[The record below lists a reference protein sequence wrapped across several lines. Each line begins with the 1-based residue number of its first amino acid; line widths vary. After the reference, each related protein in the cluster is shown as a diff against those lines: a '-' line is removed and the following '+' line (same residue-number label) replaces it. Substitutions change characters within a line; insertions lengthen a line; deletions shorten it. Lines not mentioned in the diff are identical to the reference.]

1 MMSARIGVLGAAVS
15 ALLVYGCSS
24 SEAVNALTQGQ
35 SASSTEP
42 TAASS
47 KPARVDNFML
57 VDAQKLEAHELYR
70 LADAKAIVLVS
81 TGVGCPIAR
90 AMTPA
95 LKALRDKY
103 AAQGVE
109 VMLVDSNLQDSRDAI
124 AAEAKEYGID
134 VPILMDSNQLVGE
147 SLGVTRTAEVFV
159 INPKTWQVAYHG
171 PLDDRSDYGV
181 QKAASKQFADD
192 ALAAVLAGKPAPEA
206 TQASKGCLVD
216 FPERAKAAQHAQIS
230 YVKDVAPI
238 LEAKC
243 VACHEEGGIAPFAMK
258 DYATV
263 KGFSPMIREVIRT
276 DRMPPYNADPHVGK
290 FSDNKNLSPDEIKTI
305 VHWVEAGAPRGEGKD
320 PLGAK
325 HLVAAEWPLGKPDAI
340 LNLPAFTIPASGVVD
355 YQHPWVANPLTEGKW
370 LKASTV
376 KVESRQGVHHVLT
389 GYLKDVPQNGQGA
402 FENNWGVSVGG
413 YAVGAESEVAP
424 KNVGTWIPPGGA
436 IGFQT
441 HYTPFGKQVTDHTQI
456 ALYFYKDNEKPD
468 LVMHNSVIV
477 NNAIVIP
484 PNDPHHQEVGYITF
498 PHDAL
503 LYAAFPHAHY
513 RGAMSDLWIRY
524 PDGKEKLLLSLPR
537 YDFSW
542 QRDYTFA
549 EPIKVPAGSKLIA
562 HFIYDNS
569 KRNPANPD
577 PNKTVV
583 WGDQSWEEMFYTAL
597 RYRWADETSKHMV
610 NYDEELNNDRIM
622 GMLDANI
629 DGKIEKAELKGQL
642 GEQIG
647 KYFDQLDTNHDG
659 ALDKSELAAM
669 QKMMGGQ
676 HRRRE
681 ATATDAKPA
690 TPAPAP
696 APAATA
702 ASPTAGK

>member
-1 MMSARIGVLGAAVS
+1 MMSARIGVLGAAVG

-24 SEAVNALTQGQ
+24 TEAVNALTTGQ
-35 SASSTEP
+35 SASATE
-42 TAASS
+42 TMAAAAT
-47 KPARVDNFML
+47 PATIDNFML

-70 LADAKAIVLVS
+70 MADDKAIVLVS
-81 TGVGCPIAR
+81 TGNGCPIAR
-90 AMTPA
+90 AMMPA

-134 VPILMDSNQLVGE
+134 IPILMDSNQLVGE
-147 SLGVTRTAEVFV
+147 ALGVTRTAEVFV
-159 INPKTWQVAYHG
+159 ITPKTWQVAYRG

-181 QKAASKQFADD
+181 QKAATKEFAND
-192 ALAAVLAGKPAPEA
+192 ALAAVLAGKPAPA
-206 TQASKGCLVD
+206 ASQASKGCLVD
-216 FPERAKAAQHAQIS
+216 FPERAKAAQHAKIS
-230 YVKDVAPI
+230 YTKDVAPI

-243 VACHEEGGIAPFAMK
+243 VACHQEGGIGPFAMTN
-258 DYATV
+258 YQMV

-290 FSDNKNLSPDEIKTI
+290 FSDDKNLSPAEIKTL
-305 VHWVEAGAPRGEGKD
+305 VHWIEAGSPRGDGVD
-320 PLGAK
+320 PLGAV
-325 HLVAAEWPLGKPDAI
+325 HHVDPEWPLGKPDLV
-340 LNLPAFTIPASGVVD
+340 LNVPAYKIPASGVVD
-355 YQHPWVANPLTEGKW
+355 YQHPYVVNPETEGKW
-370 LKASTV
+370 LRASTV
-376 KVESRQGVHHVLT
+376 KVEQRQGVHHILT
-389 GYLKDVPQNGQGA
+389 GFMKEVPAPGQPA
-402 FENNWGVSVGG
+402 FENKWGVSVGG
-413 YAVGAESEVAP
+413 YAVGAESEIAP
-424 KNVGTWIPPGGA
+424 KNVGTYIPPGGA
-436 IGFQT
+436 IGIQA
-441 HYTPFGKQVTDHTQI
+441 HYTPFGKEVTDHSQI
-456 ALYFYKDNEKPD
+456 ALYFYKDNEKPG

-513 RGAMSDLWIRY
+513 RGASSDLWIRY

-569 KRNPANPD
+569 KRNPNNPD
-577 PNKTVV
+577 PSKTVV
-583 WGDQSWEEMFYTAL
+583 WGDQSWEEMFYTAI
-597 RYRWADETSKHMV
+597 RYRWTDETSDKMN
-610 NYDEELNNDRIM
+610 NYDEALNNDRLM
-622 GMLDANI
+622 GMLDSNI
-629 DGKIEKAELKGQL
+629 DGKIEKSELKGQI

-647 KYFDQLDTNHDG
+647 KYFDVLDKNHDG
-659 ALDKSELAAM
+659 ALDKTELAAM
-669 QKMMGGQ
+669 QQMMGSQ

-681 ATATDAKPA
+681 AAATDAKPA
-690 TPAPAP
+690 
-696 APAATA
+696 APAAA
-702 ASPTAGK
+702 PAGSPSAGK

>member
-1 MMSARIGVLGAAVS
+1 MISARLGVLATAAS
-15 ALLVYGCSS
+15 ALLIYGF
-24 SEAVNALTQGQ
+24 
-35 SASSTEP
+35 SASQANNASQAAQGASATE
-42 TAASS
+42 TAGMSAT
-47 KPARVDNFML
+47 PARVDNFML
-57 VDAQKLEAHELYR
+57 VDAQKMEAHELYR
-70 LADAKAIVLVS
+70 MADDKAIVLVS

-109 VMLVDSNLQDSRDAI
+109 MMLVDSNLQDSRDAI

-134 VPILMDSNQLVGE
+134 IPILMDSNQIIGE
-147 SLGVTRTAEVFV
+147 ALGVTRTAEVFV
-159 INPKTWQVAYHG
+159 INPKTWAVAYHG
-171 PLDDRSDYGV
+171 PLNDASDYGI
-181 QKAASKQFADD
+181 QKDASKPFADI
-192 ALAAVLAGKPAPEA
+192 ALKAVLAGQPAPAA

-216 FPERAKAAQHAQIS
+216 FPAREKKAQIT
-230 YVKDVAPI
+230 YIKDVAPI

-258 DYATV
+258 NYEMV

-290 FSDNKNLSPDEIKTI
+290 FADDKNLTPAEIKTL
-305 VHWVEAGAPRGEGKD
+305 VHWVEQGAPRGEGKD
-320 PLGAK
+320 PLVAK

-340 LNLPAFTIPASGVVD
+340 LDVPAYTIPASGVVD
-355 YQHPWVANPLTEGKW
+355 YQHPWVANPETQGKW
-370 LKASTV
+370 LRASTV

-389 GYLKDVPQNGQGA
+389 GYMTEVPKDGEKG
-402 FENNWGVSVGG
+402 FENNWGASVGG

-441 HYTPFGKQVTDHTQI
+441 HYTPFGKEVTDHTKI
-456 ALYFYKDNEKPD
+456 ALYYYKDNEKPD
-468 LVMHNSVIV
+468 LVMHNSVIA
-477 NNAIVIP
+477 NQTIVIP
-484 PNDPHHQEVGYITF
+484 PNDAHHQEVAYMTV
-498 PHDAL
+498 PHDML
-503 LYAAFPHAHY
+503 LYSAFPHAHY

-524 PDGKEKLLLSLPR
+524 PDGHEKLLLSLPR

-549 EPIKVPAGSKLIA
+549 QPIAVPAGSKLIA

-577 PNKTVV
+577 PSKQVV

-597 RYRWADETSKHMV
+597 RYRWNDETSKHMV
-610 NYDEELNNDRIM
+610 SYDEELNSSRMM
-622 GMLDANI
+622 GMLDSNI
-629 DGKIEKAELKGQL
+629 DGKISKSELRGQL
-642 GEQIG
+642 GEQIA
-647 KYFDQLDTNHDG
+647 KYWDVLDKNHDG
-659 ALDKSELAAM
+659 YLDADELAAM
-669 QKMMGGQ
+669 QKMMGQ
-676 HRRRE
+676 RRRQS
-681 ATATDAKPA
+681 ADAKPA
-690 TPAPAP
+690 AP
-696 APAATA
+696 APAAAT
-702 ASPTAGK
+702 PTAGGK

>member
-1 MMSARIGVLGAAVS
+1 MSARLGVFGAAAS
-15 ALLVYGCSS
+15 ALLIYGFSTVPAAPS
-24 SEAVNALTQGQ
+24 AGEQGQ
-35 SASSTEP
+35 A
-42 TAASS
+42 TAATEAMT
-47 KPARVDNFML
+47 PQRIDNFML

-70 LADAKAIVLVS
+70 MSDDKAIVLIS

-95 LKALRDKY
+95 IKALRDKY

-109 VMLVDSNLQDSRDAI
+109 VMLIDSNLQDSRDAI

-134 VPILMDSNQLVGE
+134 IPILMDSNQIIGE
-147 SLGVTRTAEVFV
+147 ALGVNRTMEVFV
-159 INPKTWQVAYHG
+159 INPKSWQVVYHG
-171 PLDDRSDYGV
+171 PVNDAADYGI
-181 QKAASKQFADD
+181 QKAVAKPFADN
-192 ALAAVLAGKPAPEA
+192 ALAALLAGKPVPAA

-216 FPERAKAAQHAQIS
+216 FPARAKKTPIS

-243 VACHEEGGIAPFAMK
+243 VACHEEGGIGPFAMK

-263 KGFSPMIREVIRT
+263 KGFSPMIREVLRT

-290 FSDNKNLSPDEIKTI
+290 FSDDKNLSPAEIKTI
-305 VHWVEAGAPRGEGKD
+305 VHWVDQGAPRGEGKD
-320 PLGAK
+320 PLGAVK
-325 HLVAAEWPLGKPDAI
+325 HVAAEWPLGKPDAI
-340 LNLPAFTIPASGVVD
+340 LDIPAYTIPASGVVD
-355 YQHPWVANPLTEGKW
+355 YQHPWVKNPETEGKW
-370 LKASTV
+370 LRASTV

-389 GYLKDVPQNGQGA
+389 GYLKDVPQPGQQA
-402 FENNWGVSVGG
+402 FESKWGVSVGG
-413 YAVGAESEVAP
+413 YAVGAESEIAP
-424 KNVGTWIPPGGA
+424 KDVGTYIPPGGA

-441 HYTPFGKQVTDHTQI
+441 HYTPFGKQVTDHTKI
-456 ALYFYKDNEKPD
+456 ALYFYKDNQKPD

-484 PNDPHHQEVGYITF
+484 PNDPHHEEVGYLSF
-498 PHDAL
+498 PKEAL

-569 KRNPANPD
+569 KRNPHNPD
-577 PNKTVV
+577 PSKQVV
-583 WGDQSWEEMFYTAL
+583 WGDQSWEEMFYMAI
-597 RYRWADETSKHMV
+597 RYRWQDETSKHMV
-610 NYDEELNNDRIM
+610 SYDDDLNKNRLM
-622 GMLDANI
+622 GMLDSNI
-629 DGKIEKAELKGQL
+629 DGKIEKSELKGQI
-642 GEQIG
+642 GDQIR
-647 KYFDQLDTNHDG
+647 KYWDVLDANHDG
-659 ALDKSELAAM
+659 YIDANELAAM
-669 QKMMGGQ
+669 EKMGGQ
-676 HRRRE
+676 RRRRE
-681 ATATDAKPA
+681 AAADSKPA
-690 TPAPAP
+690 
-696 APAATA
+696 APAAA
-702 ASPTAGK
+702 AATPTAGGK

>member
-1 MMSARIGVLGAAVS
+1 MMSARLGVFGAAAS
-15 ALLVYGCSS
+15 ALLVYGFSS
-24 SEAVNALTQGQ
+24 SPATNASQAAQ
-35 SASSTEP
+35 PAAA
-42 TAASS
+42 TAAQ
-47 KPARVDNFML
+47 RIDNFML

-70 LADAKAIVLVS
+70 MGDDKAIVLVT

-109 VMLVDSNLQDSRDAI
+109 VMLVDSNLQDSREAI
-124 AAEAKEYGID
+124 AAEAKESGID
-134 VPILMDSNQLVGE
+134 IPILMDSNQLVGE
-147 SLGVTRTAEVFV
+147 ALGVTRTAEVFV

-181 QKAASKQFADD
+181 QKASSHDFASD
-192 ALAAVLAGKPAPEA
+192 ALAAVLAGKPAMAA
-206 TQASKGCLVD
+206 TQAAKGCLID
-216 FPERAKAAQHAQIS
+216 FPNRGKKTAQIT
-230 YVKDVAPI
+230 YIKDVAPI

-243 VACHEEGGIAPFAMK
+243 VACHEEGGIGPFAMK

-290 FSDNKNLSPDEIKTI
+290 FSDDKNLSAAEIKTL
-305 VHWVEAGAPRGEGKD
+305 VHWVEEGAPRGEGKD

-325 HLVAAEWPLGKPDAI
+325 HLVAPEWPLGKPDLV
-340 LNLPAFTIPASGVVD
+340 LNVPAYTIPATGVVD

-389 GYLKDVPQNGQGA
+389 GYLKDVPAPGQQA
-402 FENNWGVSVGG
+402 YENKWGVSVGG
-413 YAVGAESEVAP
+413 YAVGSESEVSP
-424 KNVGTWIPPGGA
+424 KNVGAWIPPGGA

-441 HYTPFGKQVTDHTQI
+441 HYTPFGKEVTDHTQI
-456 ALYFYKDNEKPD
+456 ALYFYKPNEKPAM
-468 LVMHNSVIV
+468 VMHNSVIV
-477 NNAIVIP
+477 NNSIVIP
-484 PNDPHHQEVGYITF
+484 PNDAHHQETAYLEF

-503 LYAAFPHAHY
+503 LYSAFPHAHY

-542 QRDYTFA
+542 QRAYTFA
-549 EPIKVPAGSKLIA
+549 EPVKVPAGSKLIA
-562 HFIYDNS
+562 HYIYDNS
-569 KRNPANPD
+569 KRNPSNPD
-577 PNKTVV
+577 PNKQVV

-597 RYRWADETSKHMV
+597 RYRWTDETSDKMV
-610 NYDEELNNDRIM
+610 NYDQELDKDRM
-622 GMLDANI
+622 LGMLDVNI
-629 DGKIEKAELKGQL
+629 DGKIQKAELKGQM
-642 GEQIG
+642 GDMIG
-647 KYFDQLDTNHDG
+647 KYFDQLDSNHDG
-659 ALDKSELAAM
+659 ALDKTELAAM

-676 HRRRE
+676 RRRRE
-681 ATATDAKPA
+681 AATTDAKPA
-690 TPAPAP
+690 
-696 APAATA
+696 APAAAPA